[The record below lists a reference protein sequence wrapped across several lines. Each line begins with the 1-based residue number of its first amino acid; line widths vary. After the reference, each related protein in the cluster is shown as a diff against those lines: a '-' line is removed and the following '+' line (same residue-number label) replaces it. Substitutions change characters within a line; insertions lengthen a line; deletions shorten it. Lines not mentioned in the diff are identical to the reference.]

1 MFFVKFLFAILPV
14 TNEED
19 FVDVDD
25 VAADATERRLST
37 DFLLFC
43 PWCKGVD
50 LGEVTLLWFSGDFGD
65 EVEDFF
71 MSNCCFFAAAR
82 LFTMVDNEVLVP
94 LAPFLIT
101 GLC

>member
-14 TNEED
+14 TNVEDFGLTD
-19 FVDVDD
+19 FVDVDV

-50 LGEVTLLWFSGDFGD
+50 LGEVTLL
-65 EVEDFF
+65 
-71 MSNCCFFAAAR
+71 
-82 LFTMVDNEVLVP
+82 
-94 LAPFLIT
+94 
-101 GLC
+101 